1 MALSLSTHTT
11 YPGSNPVTIQIPLP
25 AWGNWVVDDTIQEK
39 NTLYL
44 MDTTAPTTSPRR
56 MKLQR
61 RILQNVYMNSDI
73 STANRANIKKAFLLF
88 GEYTSIWD
96 ETDSADSTYDVKYP
110 VKVSF
115 QVVIPQNDLITEAL
129 VMQLVAEGMQ
139 PFYST
144 AGLKRIAKWMS
155 GSLNPNN

>member
-11 YPGSNPVTIQIPLP
+11 YPGTNPVTISVPLP
-25 AWGNWVVDDTIQEK
+25 AWGNWVVDDTINEK

-56 MKLQR
+56 LKLQR
-61 RILQNVYMNSDI
+61 RVIQNMYQNSDI
-73 STANRANIKKAFLLF
+73 ATANRAIIKKAFILF

-96 ETDSADSTYDVKYP
+96 ETDSVDSTYDVKLP
-110 VKVSF
+110 LKVSF
-115 QVVIPQNDLITEAL
+115 QVVIPQNDLITESLA
-129 VMQLVAEGMQ
+129 MQLVAEGLQ
-139 PFYST
+139 PFYTT
-144 AGLKRIAKWMS
+144 AGLKRIAKWIS